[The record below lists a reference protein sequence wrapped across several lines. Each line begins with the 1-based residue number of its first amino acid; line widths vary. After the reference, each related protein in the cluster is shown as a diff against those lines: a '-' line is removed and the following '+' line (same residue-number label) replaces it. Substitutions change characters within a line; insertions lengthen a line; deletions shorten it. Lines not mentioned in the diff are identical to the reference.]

1 VLAALPCRAAIN
13 LAGILRIETAVGGKR
28 MSAYK
33 VISVVGTST
42 KSWEDATQT
51 AVSAAAKSLRDLR
64 IAKVVDMDVT
74 VDKKGKIT
82 QYRCRV
88 DLSFK
93 YEI

>member
-1 VLAALPCRAAIN
+1 
-13 LAGILRIETAVGGKR
+13 

-33 VISVVGTST
+33 VIQVVGTST
-42 KSWEDATQT
+42 KSWEDATQS

-64 IAKVVDMDVT
+64 IARVTEMDVT
-74 VDKKGKIT
+74 VDKKGKIS
-82 QYRCRV
+82 QYRCKV

>member
-1 VLAALPCRAAIN
+1 
-13 LAGILRIETAVGGKR
+13 

-33 VISVVGTST
+33 IISVVGTST
-42 KSWEDATQT
+42 KSWEDATQQ
-51 AVSAAAKSLRDLR
+51 AVSAAATSLRDLR
-64 IAKVVDMDVT
+64 IAQVREMDVT

-82 QYRCRV
+82 QYRAKV

>member
-1 VLAALPCRAAIN
+1 
-13 LAGILRIETAVGGKR
+13 

-42 KSWEDATQT
+42 KSWEDAAQS

-64 IAKVVDMDVT
+64 IAKVTEMDVT
-74 VDKKGKIT
+74 VDKKGKIA
-82 QYRCRV
+82 QYRCKV

>member
-1 VLAALPCRAAIN
+1 
-13 LAGILRIETAVGGKR
+13 

-64 IAKVVDMDVT
+64 IAKVTEMDVA

-82 QYRCRV
+82 QYRCKV

-93 YEI
+93 YEV

>member
-1 VLAALPCRAAIN
+1 MN
-13 LAGILRIETAVGGKR
+13 LAGIFRVETAVGGKR